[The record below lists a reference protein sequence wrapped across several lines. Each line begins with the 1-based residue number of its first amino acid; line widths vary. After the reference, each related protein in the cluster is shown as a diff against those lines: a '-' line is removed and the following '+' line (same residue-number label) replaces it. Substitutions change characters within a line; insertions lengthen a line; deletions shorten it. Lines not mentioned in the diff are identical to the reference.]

1 MAEIYSVFTITW
13 PLPALVDK
21 VGALAL
27 CVVVSPPT
35 AFLDKRN
42 HLPPRVSTIGPP
54 GNDIVEKVQQ
64 LNARLW
70 SRVDHH

>member
-42 HLPPRVSTIGPP
+42 HLPPR
-54 GNDIVEKVQQ
+54 DIYDRTAWK
-64 LNARLW
+64 RH
-70 SRVDHH
+70 R